1 MDQRN
6 LIHPMTA
13 GDLVESAVVVAQ
25 QERGM
30 ASLDVET
37 RLLEVVSIDAAEG
50 WPAAYTFAEIT
61 FRDQQTGSDHVIML
75 KANTPLL
82 VTGISL

>member
-1 MDQRN
+1 MDQRS

-30 ASLDVET
+30 GSQVET
-37 RLLEVVSIDAAEG
+37 RLLEVVEIDAQED
-50 WPAAYTFAEIT
+50 WPAAYTFAAIT
-61 FRDQQTGSDHVIML
+61 FRDRQTNGMHVIKL
-75 KANTPLL
+75 KAQTPLL